1 MQTQLLKLEEVTDT
15 PGGCAAIQRDVDSLE
30 SWVER
35 NLMRVSKSKCMALHL
50 GRNNSIHEYRF
61 EADLLERIS
70 AEKDPGVLMDNRL
83 TINQQC
89 ALVQKGQCFPGI
101 H

>member
-1 MQTQLLKLEEVTDT
+1 MNNIKQY
-15 PGGCAAIQRDVDSLE
+15 R
-30 SWVER
+30 
-35 NLMRVSKSKCMALHL
+35 L
-50 GRNNSIHEYRF
+50 GV
-61 EADLLERIS
+61 DLLERIS

>member
-1 MQTQLLKLEEVTDT
+1 
-15 PGGCAAIQRDVDSLE
+15 
-30 SWVER
+30 
-35 NLMRVSKSKCMALHL
+35 MRVSTESCTCKMNNIKQYRL
-50 GRNNSIHEYRF
+50 GV
-61 EADLLERIS
+61 DLLERIS